1 MGSVGSGV
9 AGEQEFAMKSV
20 GTRTTL
26 PRAPALSRHC
36 PADRSCRTERL
47 PPETVSEGTASS
59 DERGSVSI
67 GTGTGNGTGTDRPP
81 DSDTDHTTTTASNCD
96 QEDPWVGCGNGAG
109 RREREWERERKSRR
123 REMES
128 KEMERERVWERERE
142 RVERERE
149 RERVERDGERE
160 RVEVER
166 ERDRVECERKT
177 QGGFVSLDVC
187 SNVVGLGGNDSGT
200 GMTPHQHR
208 ETGENKTD
216 NHNNPLTHNP
226 PKILPVSGKLEQN
239 NSGLVRPS
247 AFKPVVPK
255 SFHSMQN
262 LLGPTSGSGGE
273 GRGGGGQRER
283 GAGGG
288 ELVAVPEALLLDQDS
303 PGRGRCLAEGAGGG
317 KGNGGIHGGMSDS
330 GRNSLTS
337 LPTYAGSGLGYGPQ
351 EALGSLSASTSN
363 INRLGTTAGAAVAL
377 EKLEQPGYQNGLSA
391 SYSDRSSSVKSSSSY
406 QQLNHLGDTPA
417 PQHPAPSSSD
427 VIQDLEN
434 RLWEKQQ
441 EVQHMR
447 RNLEQSEAAIVQV
460 FEEKQRVWERQMD
473 ELGQNYASRLQQ
485 MTRRA
490 QRSQNALQA
499 QITHLSQDKRRLQ
512 EEMAAL
518 LAQREDLER
527 KCLHFRMEQTDILPR
542 LDETKWEVCQKAGEI
557 SLLKQQLR
565 ESQAEVTQ
573 RAGEMVALRGQLKEA
588 NAQLRDREEAMLGLK
603 NSYSSKSLELER
615 CQGELRRTLTE
626 VSILRE
632 KLGVFEAEVLGL
644 KQALWEMGG
653 GVDPA
658 ITQTPGAVGLLPPW
672 GALYC
677 PHTPPEPSSTPLS
690 PTSDALLSLQS
701 DEAKAQ
707 RQEVQRQER
716 QQREEAQWRD
726 MQQCQEAHQRLKAHL
741 YQEAHL
747 HQEAQL
753 RKEPRLHQWA
763 HLCQEAHFHQEAQLK
778 CQEAQVESGN
788 LREQLDQLQ
797 GALRLERQQRERQTL
812 SFDQERHTWIDEK
825 ERVLKYQAQLQVSYV
840 ETLQKNQALE
850 QQVGQL
856 GSKPTPTPSSSSS
869 PPPPPTLSTFPPL
882 PSVPLPAPIALTLS
896 PPPCEDV
903 KGSPSLLQLPTP
915 WAGPSRLERIESTEI

>member
-1 MGSVGSGV
+1 LAMGSVGSGV

-67 GTGTGNGTGTDRPP
+67 GNGTGTGTGTGTDRPP
-81 DSDTDHTTTTASNCD
+81 DSDTDHTTTTTSNCD
-96 QEDPWVGCGNGAG
+96 QEDPWVGYGNGAG
-109 RREREWERERKSRR
+109 RRETEWER
-123 REMES
+123 
-128 KEMERERVWERERE
+128 V
-142 RVERERE
+142 ERE

-160 RVEVER
+160 RE
-166 ERDRVECERKT
+166 T
-177 QGGFVSLDVC
+177 QGGFVSLDAC

-200 GMTPHQHR
+200 GMTPHQHK

-216 NHNNPLTHNP
+216 NHNNPPTHNP

-262 LLGPTSGSGGE
+262 LIGPTSGGGGE
-273 GRGGGGQRER
+273 GR
-283 GAGGG
+283 
-288 ELVAVPEALLLDQDS
+288 
-303 PGRGRCLAEGAGGG
+303 EGAGGG
-317 KGNGGIHGGMSDS
+317 KGNGGVHGGMSDS

-337 LPTYAGSGLGYGPQ
+337 LPTYADSGLGYGPQ
-351 EALGSLSASTSN
+351 EALGPLCASTSN

-406 QQLNHLGDTPA
+406 QQLNHLGDTPG
-417 PQHPAPSSSD
+417 PQHPAPSSDD

-434 RLWEKQQ
+434 RLWEKEQ
-441 EVQHMR
+441 EVQHMH

-485 MTRRA
+485 VTRRA

-499 QITHLSQDKRRLQ
+499 QITRLSQDKRRLQ

-518 LAQREDLER
+518 LAQREELER
-527 KCLHFRMEQTDILPR
+527 KCLHFRKEQTDILPC

-658 ITQTPGAVGLLPPW
+658 ITQTLGDVGLLPPW
-672 GALYC
+672 GALYS
-677 PHTPPEPSSTPLS
+677 PRTPSEPSSTPLT

-726 MQQCQEAHQRLKAHL
+726 MQQHQEAHQRLKAHL

-753 RKEPRLHQWA
+753 RKEARLHQGA
-763 HLCQEAHFHQEAQLK
+763 HLCQEAHFHQEAQHK
-778 CQEAQVESGN
+778 CQEAQVESGI

-797 GALRLERQQRERQTL
+797 GALRLECQQRERQAL

-856 GSKPTPTPSSSSS
+856 GSKPTPTPSSSRS
-869 PPPPPTLSTFPPL
+869 PPPPPALSTFPPL
-882 PSVPLPAPIALTLS
+882 PSVPLPAPIALILS

-915 WAGPSRLERIESTEI
+915 WAGPSHLERIESTEI

>member
-1 MGSVGSGV
+1 
-9 AGEQEFAMKSV
+9 
-20 GTRTTL
+20 
-26 PRAPALSRHC
+26 
-36 PADRSCRTERL
+36 
-47 PPETVSEGTASS
+47 
-59 DERGSVSI
+59 
-67 GTGTGNGTGTDRPP
+67 
-81 DSDTDHTTTTASNCD
+81 
-96 QEDPWVGCGNGAG
+96 
-109 RREREWERERKSRR
+109 
-123 REMES
+123 
-128 KEMERERVWERERE
+128 
-142 RVERERE
+142 
-149 RERVERDGERE
+149 
-160 RVEVER
+160 
-166 ERDRVECERKT
+166 
-177 QGGFVSLDVC
+177 
-187 SNVVGLGGNDSGT
+187 
-200 GMTPHQHR
+200 MTPHQHR

-216 NHNNPLTHNP
+216 NHNNPPTHNP
-226 PKILPVSGKLEQN
+226 PKILPVSGKLEQK

-262 LLGPTSGSGGE
+262 LLDPTSGGGCE
-273 GRGGGGQRER
+273 GRGAGGQREE

-303 PGRGRCLAEGAGGG
+303 PGMGRCLAERAGGG
-317 KGNGGIHGGMSDS
+317 KSNRGVHGGMSAS

-337 LPTYAGSGLGYGPQ
+337 LPTYAGSGLCYGPQ

-377 EKLEQPGYQNGLSA
+377 EKLEQPGYQ
-391 SYSDRSSSVKSSSSY
+391 
-406 QQLNHLGDTPA
+406 LNHLGDTPA
-417 PQHPAPSSSD
+417 PQRPTPSSDD

-434 RLWEKQQ
+434 RLWEKEQ
-441 EVQHMR
+441 EVQHMC

-485 MTRRA
+485 VTTHSTAAVTNNSLPNVDTLFLCVQVTRRA

-499 QITHLSQDKRRLQ
+499 QITRLSQDKRRLQ

-565 ESQAEVTQ
+565 ESQVELTQ
-573 RAGEMVALRGQLKEA
+573 RAAEMVALRGQLKEA
-588 NAQLRDREEAMLGLK
+588 NSQLRDREEAMLGLK
-603 NSYSSKSLELER
+603 NSYSSKSLELES

-644 KQALWEMGG
+644 QQALWEMGG

-658 ITQTPGAVGLLPPW
+658 ITQTLGAVGLLPPW

-677 PHTPPEPSSTPLS
+677 PRTPPEPSSTPLT
-690 PTSDALLSLQS
+690 PTSDSLLSLQS

-707 RQEVQRQER
+707 RQEVQRKER
-716 QQREEAQWRD
+716 QQREEAQWHD
-726 MQQCQEAHQRLKAHL
+726 MQQRQEAHQRLKAHL

-753 RKEPRLHQWA
+753 RKEARLHQGA
-763 HLCQEAHFHQEAQLK
+763 HLCQEAHFHQEAQHK
-778 CQEAQVESGN
+778 CQETQVESGN

-797 GALRLERQQRERQTL
+797 GTLRLERQQRECQAL
-812 SFDQERHTWIDEK
+812 SFDQERDSWIDEK
-825 ERVLKYQAQLQVSYV
+825 EHVLKYQAQLQVSYV

-856 GSKPTPTPSSSSS
+856 GSKPTPTSSSSSS
-869 PPPPPTLSTFPPL
+869 PPPPPALSIFPPMH
-882 PSVPLPAPIALTLS
+882 SVPLPAPLALTPS
-896 PPPCEDV
+896 PPPCEDM

>member
-26 PRAPALSRHC
+26 PHSPALSCHC
-36 PADRSCRTERL
+36 TADRSCRTERL

-59 DERGSVSI
+59 DERGS
-67 GTGTGNGTGTDRPP
+67 
-81 DSDTDHTTTTASNCD
+81 
-96 QEDPWVGCGNGAG
+96 
-109 RREREWERERKSRR
+109 
-123 REMES
+123 
-128 KEMERERVWERERE
+128 
-142 RVERERE
+142 
-149 RERVERDGERE
+149 
-160 RVEVER
+160 
-166 ERDRVECERKT
+166 
-177 QGGFVSLDVC
+177 FVSLDVC
-187 SNVVGLGGNDSGT
+187 SNLVGLGGNDSGT

-216 NHNNPLTHNP
+216 NHNNPPTHNP
-226 PKILPVSGKLEQN
+226 PKILPVSGKLEQ

-262 LLGPTSGSGGE
+262 LLDPTSGGGCE
-273 GRGGGGQRER
+273 GRGAGGQREE

-303 PGRGRCLAEGAGGG
+303 PGMGRCLAERAGGG
-317 KGNGGIHGGMSDS
+317 KSNRGVHGGMSAS

-337 LPTYAGSGLGYGPQ
+337 LPTYAGSGLCYGPQ

-363 INRLGTTAGAAVAL
+363 INRLGTTAGAAV
-377 EKLEQPGYQNGLSA
+377 NGLSA
-391 SYSDRSSSVKSSSSY
+391 SYSDRSSLVKSSSSY

-417 PQHPAPSSSD
+417 PQRPTPSSDD

-434 RLWEKQQ
+434 RLWEKEQ
-441 EVQHMR
+441 EVQHMC

-485 MTRRA
+485 VTRRA

-499 QITHLSQDKRRLQ
+499 QITRLSQDKRRLQ

-565 ESQAEVTQ
+565 ESQVELTQ
-573 RAGEMVALRGQLKEA
+573 RAAEMVALRGQLKEA
-588 NAQLRDREEAMLGLK
+588 NSQLRDREEAMLGLK
-603 NSYSSKSLELER
+603 NSYSSKSLELES

-626 VSILRE
+626 
-632 KLGVFEAEVLGL
+632 
-644 KQALWEMGG
+644 
-653 GVDPA
+653 
-658 ITQTPGAVGLLPPW
+658 
-672 GALYC
+672 
-677 PHTPPEPSSTPLS
+677 PSSTPLT
-690 PTSDALLSLQS
+690 PTSDSLLSLQS

-707 RQEVQRQER
+707 RQEG
-716 QQREEAQWRD
+716 
-726 MQQCQEAHQRLKAHL
+726 
-741 YQEAHL
+741 
-747 HQEAQL
+747 
-753 RKEPRLHQWA
+753 A
-763 HLCQEAHFHQEAQLK
+763 HLCQEAHFHQEAQHK
-778 CQEAQVESGN
+778 CQETQVESGN

-797 GALRLERQQRERQTL
+797 GTLRLERQQRECQAL
-812 SFDQERHTWIDEK
+812 SFDQERDSWIDEK
-825 ERVLKYQAQLQVSYV
+825 EHVLKYQAQLQVSYV

-856 GSKPTPTPSSSSS
+856 GSKPTPTSSSSS
-869 PPPPPTLSTFPPL
+869 
-882 PSVPLPAPIALTLS
+882 
-896 PPPCEDV
+896 
-903 KGSPSLLQLPTP
+903 SPSLLQLPTP

>member
-26 PRAPALSRHC
+26 PHSPALSRHC
-36 PADRSCRTERL
+36 TADRSCRTERL

-67 GTGTGNGTGTDRPP
+67 G
-81 DSDTDHTTTTASNCD
+81 
-96 QEDPWVGCGNGAG
+96 
-109 RREREWERERKSRR
+109 
-123 REMES
+123 
-128 KEMERERVWERERE
+128 
-142 RVERERE
+142 
-149 RERVERDGERE
+149 
-160 RVEVER
+160 
-166 ERDRVECERKT
+166 
-177 QGGFVSLDVC
+177 FVSLDVC
-187 SNVVGLGGNDSGT
+187 SNLVGLGGNDS
-200 GMTPHQHR
+200 

-216 NHNNPLTHNP
+216 NHNNPPTHNP
-226 PKILPVSGKLEQN
+226 PKILPVSGKLEQK

-262 LLGPTSGSGGE
+262 LLDPTSGGGCE
-273 GRGGGGQRER
+273 E

-288 ELVAVPEALLLDQDS
+288 ELVA
-303 PGRGRCLAEGAGGG
+303 RAGGG
-317 KGNGGIHGGMSDS
+317 KSNRG
-330 GRNSLTS
+330 
-337 LPTYAGSGLGYGPQ
+337 
-351 EALGSLSASTSN
+351 ALGSLSASTSN
-363 INRLGTTAGAAVAL
+363 INRLGTTAGAA
-377 EKLEQPGYQNGLSA
+377 NGLSA
-391 SYSDRSSSVKSSSSY
+391 SYSDRSSLVKSSSSY

-417 PQHPAPSSSD
+417 PQRPTPSSDD

-434 RLWEKQQ
+434 RLWEKEQ
-441 EVQHMR
+441 EVQHMC

-485 MTRRA
+485 VTRRA

-499 QITHLSQDKRRLQ
+499 QITRLSQDKRRLQ

-565 ESQAEVTQ
+565 ESQVELTQ
-573 RAGEMVALRGQLKEA
+573 RAAEMVALRGQLKEA
-588 NAQLRDREEAMLGLK
+588 NSQLRDREEAMLGLK
-603 NSYSSKSLELER
+603 NSYSSKSLELES

-626 VSILRE
+626 
-632 KLGVFEAEVLGL
+632 
-644 KQALWEMGG
+644 
-653 GVDPA
+653 
-658 ITQTPGAVGLLPPW
+658 
-672 GALYC
+672 
-677 PHTPPEPSSTPLS
+677 PSSTPLT
-690 PTSDALLSLQS
+690 PTSDSLLSLQS

-707 RQEVQRQER
+707 RQEV
-716 QQREEAQWRD
+716 
-726 MQQCQEAHQRLKAHL
+726 
-741 YQEAHL
+741 
-747 HQEAQL
+747 
-753 RKEPRLHQWA
+753 
-763 HLCQEAHFHQEAQLK
+763 
-778 CQEAQVESGN
+778 ESGN

-797 GALRLERQQRERQTL
+797 GTLRLERQQRECQAL
-812 SFDQERHTWIDEK
+812 SFDQERDSWIDEK
-825 ERVLKYQAQLQVSYV
+825 EHVLKYQAQLQVSYV

-856 GSKPTPTPSSSSS
+856 GSKPTPTSSSSSS
-869 PPPPPTLSTFPPL
+869 PPPPPALSIFPPMH
-882 PSVPLPAPIALTLS
+882 S
-896 PPPCEDV
+896 DV

>member
-26 PRAPALSRHC
+26 PRAPALSCHC
-36 PADRSCRTERL
+36 PADRNCSTERL
-47 PPETVSEGTASS
+47 PPETEGTTSS
-59 DERGSVSI
+59 DERGS
-67 GTGTGNGTGTDRPP
+67 
-81 DSDTDHTTTTASNCD
+81 
-96 QEDPWVGCGNGAG
+96 
-109 RREREWERERKSRR
+109 
-123 REMES
+123 
-128 KEMERERVWERERE
+128 
-142 RVERERE
+142 
-149 RERVERDGERE
+149 
-160 RVEVER
+160 
-166 ERDRVECERKT
+166 
-177 QGGFVSLDVC
+177 FVSLDVC

-216 NHNNPLTHNP
+216 NRNNPPTHNP

-262 LLGPTSGSGGE
+262 LLGPT
-273 GRGGGGQRER
+273 RGTRR
-283 GAGGG
+283 
-288 ELVAVPEALLLDQDS
+288 
-303 PGRGRCLAEGAGGG
+303 G
-317 KGNGGIHGGMSDS
+317 KGNGGVHGGMSDS

-337 LPTYAGSGLGYGPQ
+337 LPTYAGSGSGYGPQ
-351 EALGSLSASTSN
+351 EALGPLSASTSN

-377 EKLEQPGYQNGLSA
+377 QKLEQPVYQNGLSA
-391 SYSDRSSSVKSSSSY
+391 SYSDRSSLVKSTSSY

-417 PQHPAPSSSD
+417 PQRPAPFSDD

-434 RLWEKQQ
+434 RLWEKEQ

-447 RNLEQSEAAIVQV
+447 RNLDQSEAAIVQV

-485 MTRRA
+485 VTRRA

-512 EEMAAL
+512 EEMATL
-518 LAQREDLER
+518 LAQREELER
-527 KCLHFRMEQTDILPR
+527 KCLHFRKEQTDILPR

-603 NSYSSKSLELER
+603 NSHSSKSLELER

-626 VSILRE
+626 
-632 KLGVFEAEVLGL
+632 
-644 KQALWEMGG
+644 
-653 GVDPA
+653 
-658 ITQTPGAVGLLPPW
+658 
-672 GALYC
+672 
-677 PHTPPEPSSTPLS
+677 PSSTPLT

-716 QQREEAQWRD
+716 QQREE
-726 MQQCQEAHQRLKAHL
+726 
-741 YQEAHL
+741 
-747 HQEAQL
+747 
-753 RKEPRLHQWA
+753 
-763 HLCQEAHFHQEAQLK
+763 
-778 CQEAQVESGN
+778 EAQVESGN

-797 GALRLERQQRERQTL
+797 GALRLERQQRERQGL
-812 SFDQERHTWIDEK
+812 SFNQERHTWIDEK

-856 GSKPTPTPSSSSS
+856 GAKPTPSSSSS
-869 PPPPPTLSTFPPL
+869 PT
-882 PSVPLPAPIALTLS
+882 
-896 PPPCEDV
+896 
-903 KGSPSLLQLPTP
+903 LLQLPP
-915 WAGPSRLERIESTEI
+915 SWAGPSHLERIESTEI